1 MDVGESIVYTIIL
14 LAFIGLIGLAGY
26 LAYDYLQYK
35 KDLAAK
41 LTTSSKDI
49 NFNFDISS
57 SNFDVLD
64 SKLIEQR
71 SLINTNI
78 SRITNNS
85 NIISNRITDTSN
97 FVSHTSNLISNRL
110 SNNIDNLNSFD
121 SKLKNF
127 FTFKEYDTNKKE
139 DIIIGTTKLF
149 DYIFGTVD
157 TRQPKIDL
165 IKETTAIG
173 GMTIVSASPG
183 TDFKIC
189 NAAGASGKCV
199 NMNTD
204 ASGNF
209 NIMPTTADSL
219 TIKNNDQTASVL
231 AKFDTRTAEKAI
243 YLGAADANTAPLYI
257 KSGNV
262 YVKNLNLLSPADNTL
277 MLPLYTTYTI
287 NNTNG
292 TSSGKVNTT
301 IVIRIQFQKSY
312 ALTANNILYLNIIP
326 HINMENLLKLTLT
339 EYTHTSFESR
349 QDSATNYVIKK
360 LTKDTTDKSDKLTF
374 QKNSLSIS
382 IDKTGLTTI
391 EAGYE
396 LTLTITVSNVD
407 NITTLSATTANASF
421 VSNSYFGQ

>member
-1 MDVGESIVYTIIL
+1 MNVGESIVYTIIL
-14 LAFIGLIGLAGY
+14 LAFIALIGLAGY
-26 LAYDYLQYK
+26 LAYDYLEYK
-35 KDLAAK
+35 KNLAAK

-64 SKLIEQR
+64 AKLIEQR

-85 NIISNRITDTSN
+85 NVISNRITDTSN
-97 FVSHTSNLISNRL
+97 LLSGTITNNSNYYNRVL
-110 SNNIDNLNSFD
+110 TDFD
-121 SKLKNF
+121 SKLKNYF
-127 FTFKEYDTNKKE
+127 KFKEGDTDINDRVYDYVF
-139 DIIIGTTKLF
+139 GTTT
-149 DYIFGTVD
+149 GA
-157 TRQPKIDL
+157 QPKIDL

-189 NAAGASGKCV
+189 NEAGASGKCV
-199 NMNTD
+199 SMNTD

-219 TIKNNDQTASVL
+219 TIKNNDDTASVL
-231 AKFDTRTAEKAI
+231 AKFDTRKAEKAI

-257 KSGNV
+257 KNGNV

-287 NNTNG
+287 NNNT
-292 TSSGKVNTT
+292 TDASTDKVNTT
-301 IVIRIQFQKSY
+301 IVIMIQFQKSY
-312 ALTANNILYLNIIP
+312 ALTANNRLYLNIIP
-326 HINMENLLKLTLT
+326 HINMENLLKLTLN
-339 EYTHTSFESR
+339 EYTDIGSKPREV
-349 QDSATNYVIKK
+349 TNYVIKK
-360 LTKDTTDKSDKLTF
+360 LTKNRIDNSGKLTF

-382 IDKTGLTTI
+382 IDNNGFATI
-391 EAGYE
+391 DAGYE

-407 NITTLSATTANASF
+407 NITTLPDTANSSF
-421 VSNSYFGQ
+421 ISNSYFGQ

>member
-1 MDVGESIVYTIIL
+1 MNVGESIVYTIIL
-14 LAFIGLIGLAGY
+14 LAFIALIGLAGY
-26 LAYDYLQYK
+26 LAYDYLEYK
-35 KDLAAK
+35 KNLAAK

-64 SKLIEQR
+64 AKLIEQR

-85 NIISNRITDTSN
+85 NVISNRITDTSN
-97 FVSHTSNLISNRL
+97 LLSGTITNNSNYYNRVL
-110 SNNIDNLNSFD
+110 TDFD
-121 SKLKNF
+121 SKLKNYF
-127 FTFKEYDTNKKE
+127 KFKEGDTDINDRVYDYVF
-139 DIIIGTTKLF
+139 GTTT
-149 DYIFGTVD
+149 GA
-157 TRQPKIDL
+157 QPKIDL
-165 IKETTAIG
+165 IKQTTAIG

-199 NMNTD
+199 SMNTD

-219 TIKNNDQTASVL
+219 TIKNNDDNNDTASVL
-231 AKFDTRTAEKAI
+231 AKFDTRKAEKAI

-257 KSGNV
+257 KNGNV
-262 YVKNLNLLSPADNTL
+262 YVRSLNLLSPADNTL

-287 NNTNG
+287 NNNI
-292 TSSGKVNTT
+292 SSANSDKVNTT

-312 ALTANNILYLNIIP
+312 ALTANNTLYLNIIP
-326 HINMENLLKLTLT
+326 HINMENLLKLTLY
-339 EYTHTSFESR
+339 EYTDIGSKPPEV
-349 QDSATNYVIKK
+349 TNYVIKK
-360 LTKDTTDKSDKLTF
+360 LTKNPADNSGKLTF

-382 IDKTGLTTI
+382 IDNNRFATI
-391 EAGYE
+391 DAGYE

-407 NITTLSATTANASF
+407 NITTLPATTTNASF